1 MEIESL
7 LRLARSIVDEVT
19 FCVAVTQ
26 AEEGG
31 ANARVV
37 QPMRVQDD
45 WTVNIITNRRCRKV
59 REIER
64 TGRLTLL
71 YQHDQRRAYVCLAG
85 RAQIVDDV
93 ELKRSTWTPAHD
105 RWNTGGPEDP
115 ATVFMRLSTE
125 RIELWSAADGV
136 MPEPEGYSAA
146 VLVRHSD
153 GWTKART

>member
-1 MEIESL
+1 METERL
-7 LRLARSIVDEVT
+7 LTLARAIVDEVK

-45 WTVNIITNRRCRKV
+45 WLVNVITNRRCRKV

-64 TGRLTLL
+64 YGRLTLL
-71 YQHDQRRAYVCLAG
+71 YQNDQRASYVCLVGNAE
-85 RAQIVDDV
+85 IVEDI

-105 RWNTGGPEDP
+105 RWNPGGPDDP
-115 ATVFMRLSTE
+115 ATVFMRLTTE
-125 RIELWSAADGV
+125 RIELWSAAEGV

-146 VLVRHSD
+146 VLVRNPH
-153 GWTKART
+153 GWRYEAT

>member
-1 MEIESL
+1 MDTERLLSL
-7 LRLARSIVDEVT
+7 AHSIVEEVT
-19 FCVAVTQ
+19 YCVAVTP

-37 QPMRVQDD
+37 QPMRAEEN
-45 WTVNIITNRRCRKV
+45 WTVNIITNRRCRKG
-59 REIER
+59 REIDR

-71 YQHDQRRAYVCLAG
+71 YQHDQRHAYVCLVGAA
-85 RAQIVDDV
+85 RIVEDV

-105 RWNTGGPEDP
+105 RWNPGGPENP

-136 MPEPEGYSAA
+136 MPEPEGYSAT
-146 VLVRHSD
+146 VLLRHSH
-153 GWTKART
+153 GWTQTST